1 MSHKLPL
8 ALIVATTENNVIG
21 LNNKMPWHLPEDL
34 KYFKRRTLGKPVI
47 MGRKTWESL
56 GRPLPSRLNIV
67 VSRQVDLTLEGAEV
81 FADLKQACQRAQMWA
96 QQQAVD
102 EVMIIGGA
110 QLYQQAL
117 PIVDRVYR
125 TRIHMT
131 CEGDAFFPEL
141 DEQQWHQLEAESY
154 PARESLPAYTF
165 EVWQR
170 V

>member
-1 MSHKLPL
+1 MRHLLPL
-8 ALIVATTENNVIG
+8 GLIVATTENNVIG
-21 LNNKMPWHLPEDL
+21 LDNKMPWHLPEDL

-56 GRPLPSRLNIV
+56 GRPLPGRLNIV
-67 VSRQVDLTLEGAEV
+67 VSRQADLTLAGAEV
-81 FADLKQACQRAQMWA
+81 VTDLAQAYQRGQEWA

-117 PIVDRVYR
+117 PMVDKVYR
-125 TRIHMT
+125 TRIHMQ

-141 DEQQWHQLEAESY
+141 DSHWQRIEAESH
-154 PARESLPAYTF
+154 PAEQDKPAYTF
-165 EVWQR
+165 EVWCK